1 MRKKDIYK
9 LQEAVVQQVIND
21 TGKVPDVKITI
32 LPNGRR
38 KKIADFIYIFQ
49 NVEFLLVQILAP
61 SSCKVLMYLRA
72 VSEYHNKIDKDISE
86 IATWTNLSEISV
98 KRSLKELNENKI
110 ITTIKSNSDNRRN
123 VYLINP
129 QSSWK
134 GVIEKAQQL
143 YPYFNLTSMQK
154 NANQL
159 ELELKDVL
167 DGETK
172 KIQSNSESE

>member
-1 MRKKDIYK
+1 MRKKELYE
-9 LQEAVVQQVIND
+9 LQNAVAQQVYND

-38 KKIADFIYIFQ
+38 KKIPDFLYIFQ

-61 SSCKVLMYLRA
+61 ASCKVLMYLRA
-72 VSEYHNKIDKDISE
+72 VSEYHNKVDKDISE

-98 KRSLKELNENKI
+98 KRSLKELKQNNI
-110 ITTIKSNSDNRRN
+110 ITQIKSNSDNRRN
-123 VYLINP
+123 IYFINP

-143 YPYFNLTSMQK
+143 YPNFNLTGMTNS
-154 NANQL
+154 NQL
-159 ELELKDVL
+159 ALELNDTIENGK
-167 DGETK
+167 TK
-172 KIQSNSESE
+172 KIQSNSEGK